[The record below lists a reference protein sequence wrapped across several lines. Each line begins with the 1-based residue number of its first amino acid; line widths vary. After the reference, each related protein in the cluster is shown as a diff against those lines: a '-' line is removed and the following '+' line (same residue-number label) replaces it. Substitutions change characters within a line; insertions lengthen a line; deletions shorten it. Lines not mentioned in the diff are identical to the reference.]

1 MEYKEHTHVRTEVWD
16 SCTNCSVRNSASS
29 ELLPHCHLHAPVPD
43 TQLGCVGSSG
53 FVGGAAPDCWTN
65 FIGDMKWS
73 HHISCLVGGWTNPS
87 KKYDRQIGIL
97 PQIGVKIKHIWNHP
111 PRCESVQLYHP
122 ENPELLGCFLLGN
135 VIARMSFN
143 HCERFRK
150 SSPVMRQ
157 NPGTHGGFGW

>member
-97 PQIGVKIKHIWNHP
+97 PQIGVKIKHIWNHHLDVNLFSFIILKILNSWGVS
-111 PRCESVQLYHP
+111 CWGMSLP
-122 ENPELLGCFLLGN
+122 ECL
-135 VIARMSFN
+135 
-143 HCERFRK
+143 
-150 SSPVMRQ
+150 SPLWKV
-157 NPGTHGGFGW
+157 